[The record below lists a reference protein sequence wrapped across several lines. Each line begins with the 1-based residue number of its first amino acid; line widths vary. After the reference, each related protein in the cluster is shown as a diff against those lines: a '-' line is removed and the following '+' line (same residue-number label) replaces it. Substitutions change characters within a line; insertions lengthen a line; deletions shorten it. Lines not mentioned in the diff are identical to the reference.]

1 MIIYI
6 PQVDVAD
13 VEDFRDLIKN
23 YADSKLPEY
32 PVPDIL
38 SQIDEQTPKRARL
51 VDIEELVK
59 KYTNLH
65 AK

>member
-6 PQVDVAD
+6 PQAD
-13 VEDFRDLIKN
+13 VEDFRELIKN

-32 PVPDIL
+32 LVSDIL
-38 SQIDEQTPKRARL
+38 SQIDEQTPKRARM

>member
-6 PQVDVAD
+6 PQAD

-23 YADSKLPEY
+23 YADSKQPEY
-32 PVPDIL
+32 LVSDIL
-38 SQIDEQTPKRARL
+38 SQIDEQTPKRARM

-59 KYTNLH
+59 KYTNLP